1 MTSLVRFE
9 RPVVIQIG
17 NHSPERSVFDV
28 NDAAS
33 ILLRDFGS
41 QTEKR
46 RAAMDACLKVLR
58 GKAHPPAA
66 RRAFV
71 AAAREANILRGDS
84 SFEPMAPRGTSSLA

>member
-1 MTSLVRFE
+1 MIAGSGLVGLEGRRDDRLGQIE

-17 NHSPERSVFDV
+17 RHGTERAVFDV

-33 ILLRDFGS
+33 ILLRDSGR

-58 GKAHPPAA
+58 GEAHPPAA

-71 AAAREANILRGDS
+71 AAAREANILRGD
-84 SFEPMAPRGTSSLA
+84 

>member
-1 MTSLVRFE
+1 MTGLVRFK

-17 NHSPERSVFDV
+17 RHSTERAVFEV

-33 ILLRDFGS
+33 ILLRDFGGR

-46 RAAMDACLKVLR
+46 KAAMDACLKVLR
-58 GKAHPPAA
+58 GDAHPPVA

-71 AAAREANILRGDS
+71 RPRAKQISFGD
-84 SFEPMAPRGTSSLA
+84 